1 MGKIDHKDASKIQW
15 TQLPEH
21 PGAARYRIGAG
32 VSEKDHKI
40 FFSGGSD
47 VAYDYNGIGYDGH
60 PAEPSG
66 VTFAF
71 DVRKGQWE
79 TVNDD
84 TPDPTMD
91 LRGLLVARE
100 GLVVLGGMEKG
111 QQVTANVKVI
121 PRKSN

>member
-1 MGKIDHKDASKIQW
+1 
-15 TQLPEH
+15 
-21 PGAARYRIGAG
+21 
-32 VSEKDHKI
+32 
-40 FFSGGSD
+40 
-47 VAYDYNGIGYDGH
+47 
-60 PAEPSG
+60 
-66 VTFAF
+66 
-71 DVRKGQWE
+71 VRKGEWE